1 MSFPGKIITK
11 TAITTVGPTDG
22 EGGSASGIWTISE
35 AAAKKQQNLWPA
47 RILSRFLYAWGAGTS
62 FRGLNDAVS
71 RSSPVQ
77 LGTEGTWSKLAVGW
91 NSSAAIKSNGTLW
104 RWGANGYGQLGI
116 NSTIEASSPVQVGA
130 LTNWA
135 NIASPGSP
143 IGKDAFGAVK
153 TDGTL
158 WVMGLG
164 SMVPD
169 NTNVDKSSPVQIGTD
184 TNWSNAFGSH
194 GYGSPMGMWA
204 TKTDGTLYG
213 WGRRNNGSIGDGFVN
228 VGYSASPA
236 SSPVQIAGTN
246 WLQVCG
252 GYYKGI
258 ALKSNGEIWGWGTG
272 GNAQPNTASPFG
284 TTSPKQLGALTNWT
298 ALGVGWDTAHA
309 INSAGQL
316 YGWGRNTDSS
326 SGGAGILGD
335 NTASTRT
342 SPVSIGTDTNWSR
355 VFVAGYATSSLYKRT
370 DGTLWYSGESGVA
383 GDSSNPEVKKSSPVQ
398 IGTATDWDVAGMNGT
413 GGAGGGSIIGT
424 RKV

>member
-1 MSFPGKIITK
+1 MPNF
-11 TAITTVGPTDG
+11 
-22 EGGSASGIWTISE
+22 SGIWTSRQQMQAISTGV
-35 AAAKKQQNLWPA
+35 WTG
-47 RILSRFLYAWGAGTS
+47 ILELYNLYAWGAPTA
-62 FRGLNDAVS
+62 FRGLNDLTVT

-77 LGTEGTWSKLAVGW
+77 VGTEATWEQIAVGW
-91 NSSAAIKSNGTLW
+91 TSAAAIKSDGTLW
-104 RWGANGYGQLGI
+104 RWGGNGSGQLGI
-116 NSTIEASSPVQVGA
+116 NSTIDVSSPVQVGA

-135 NIASPGSP
+135 NIAPAGSP
-143 IGKDAFGAVK
+143 LGKDAFGAVK

-213 WGRRNNGSIGDGFVN
+213 WGRRNNGSIGDSFVN
-228 VGYSASPA
+228 VGYAASPA
-236 SSPVQIAGTN
+236 SSPVQIPGTN

-258 ALKSNGEIWGWGTG
+258 GLKNNGQIWGWGTG

-316 YGWGRNTDSS
+316 YGWGRNTDRNSD
-326 SGGAGILGD
+326 GGAGILGD
-335 NTASTRT
+335 NTATTRT

-355 VFVAGYATSSLYKRT
+355 VFVAGYATSSIFKRT
-370 DGTLWYSGESGVA
+370 NNTLWFAGESGVA
-383 GDSSNPEVKKSSPVQ
+383 GNNGDPTIKRSSPVQ
-398 IGTATDWDVAGMNGT
+398 IGDANDWNVAGMNGT

-424 RKV
+424 RFTPGTSYT